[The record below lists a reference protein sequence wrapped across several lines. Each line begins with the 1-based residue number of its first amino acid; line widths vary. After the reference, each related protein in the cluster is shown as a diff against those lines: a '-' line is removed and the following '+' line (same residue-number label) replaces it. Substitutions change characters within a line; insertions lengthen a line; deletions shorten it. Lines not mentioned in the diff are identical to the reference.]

1 MLESKILKNMK
12 NLKKKKIWSNM
23 RSDRKSD
30 MRSDMRSDIKL
41 IICQMSKCQTPG
53 LWRRLTKKKLD
64 IMRLRYDEVNFEVRF
79 DDHQNTTKCS

>member
-1 MLESKILKNMK
+1 
-12 NLKKKKIWSNM
+12 M
-23 RSDRKSD
+23 RSD
-30 MRSDMRSDIKL
+30 MRSDMRSNMRSDIKL

>member
-1 MLESKILKNMK
+1 MLKSKILKNLK
-12 NLKKKKIWSNM
+12 ILKKMKICSDT
-23 RSDRKSD
+23 RSDT
-30 MRSDMRSDIKL
+30 RSDVRSEIKL

>member
-1 MLESKILKNMK
+1 MLKSKILKNLK
-12 NLKKKKIWSNM
+12 NLKKMKICSDT
-23 RSDRKSD
+23 RSDT
-30 MRSDMRSDIKL
+30 RSDMRSDIKL

-53 LWRRLTKKKLD
+53 LWRRLTKKNLD